1 MEGIGQTDSQTELVG
16 LMLRD
21 CKYSAVDL
29 KILALL
35 LQLMHNELS
44 FTPQVGW
51 RLLKCVT
58 GRLACNTQYQ

>member
-35 LQLMHNELS
+35 LQLMHNELF

-51 RLLKCVT
+51 RLLKSVT
-58 GRLACNTQYQ
+58 GRLAFNTQYQ